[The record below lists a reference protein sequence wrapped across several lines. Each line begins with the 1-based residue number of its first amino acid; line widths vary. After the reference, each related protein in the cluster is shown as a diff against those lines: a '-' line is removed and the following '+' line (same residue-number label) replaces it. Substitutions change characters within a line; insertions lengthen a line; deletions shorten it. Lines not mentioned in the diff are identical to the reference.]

1 MRRTEATTVAPS
13 FRKRSRKVET
23 CARAAKSGM
32 VSGLF
37 DEGDLPELPEKW
49 VWTTVGALAAPEKN
63 SITDG
68 PFGSN
73 LKTEHYT
80 TIGPRVIRLQNIGDY
95 RFVDVEAHISNQH
108 FDTLTKHQI
117 RAGDVAIACL
127 GEAKVNSKRGSIEID
142 AEFGGLQRPTSFGNE
157 YLTYIL
163 WAISPEGR
171 AVNLGEV

>member
-1 MRRTEATTVAPS
+1 
-13 FRKRSRKVET
+13 
-23 CARAAKSGM
+23 M

-127 GEAKVNSKRGSIEID
+127 GDPVPRACVIPQSVG
-142 AEFGGLQRPTSFGNE
+142 P
-157 YLTYIL
+157 
-163 WAISPEGR
+163 AIVKADCVRFKPDPKLADGHYVCYVLNDDSTRARMSETVHGVGR
-171 AVNLGEV
+171 ARLNLQQIKS